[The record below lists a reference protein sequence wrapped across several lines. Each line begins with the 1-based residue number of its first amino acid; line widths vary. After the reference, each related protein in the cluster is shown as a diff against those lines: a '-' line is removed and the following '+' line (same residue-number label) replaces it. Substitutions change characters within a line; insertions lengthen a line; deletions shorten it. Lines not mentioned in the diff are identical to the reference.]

1 MRVDADDFARP
12 CSCGR
17 EHQIAVKE
25 ILIEAGAVEKLE
37 EEMSEGML
45 REYISPLVICD
56 TNTYAAT
63 EELMEDIYDRCQ
75 VLVLDAE
82 GLQADRHAIKIVENN
97 MEEDIDLILAVGAG
111 TIHDI
116 SRYIAHNYKVPFIS
130 VPTAASGDGFV
141 TTVAAMTLD
150 GVKKTVPSVA
160 PICVYADTDIFSK
173 APQRLTAAGISDLMA
188 KYICLA
194 DWKIANLVTGEYF
207 CRETVKLEEKALKTV
222 KSSIQDITEG
232 EEDECEQL
240 MYALILSGLA
250 MQMIGNSRPASCAE
264 HQVTHLWDM
273 EVINGPLDALH
284 GEKVSV
290 AALLVLEE
298 YKRIAAAI
306 TQGRCHAKPYENED
320 EELLKETFGKKGL
333 LEEIRKENE
342 PELLETISPQH
353 LEKCLNGI
361 EEIIDELPSEQ
372 TMFRLLEK
380 AGCAKTVY
388 DIGLD
393 ESAGL
398 YKETVKLIENQQDAG
413 YKRRMIMRVGM
424 GYDVHRLTEDRD
436 LILGGVKIDW
446 EKGLLGHSDA
456 DVLIHAV
463 MDALLGAAALGDIGK
478 HFPDTDPA
486 YKGISSILLLEH
498 VTKLLREHHYEIGNI
513 DATIIAQKPKMAPHI
528 PQMRANMA
536 KAMGINESQL
546 NIKATTEEK
555 LGFTGREEGIAS
567 QAICLLNERKES

>member
-25 ILIEAGAVEKLE
+25 ILIEAGAVAKLE

-194 DWKIANLVTGEYF
+194 DWKIAHMLTDEYI
-207 CRETVKLEEKALKTV
+207 CDEIIELEEKALRTV
-222 KSSIQDITEG
+222 RSCLDDIAQGDRES
-232 EEDECEQL
+232 CEKL

-250 MQMIGNSRPASCAE
+250 MQMVGNSRPASCAE
-264 HQVTHLWDM
+264 HHLSHLWEM

-284 GEKVSV
+284 GEKVSIGT
-290 AALLVLEE
+290 LIVLRE
-298 YKRIAAAI
+298 YNRIARAI
-306 TQGRCHAKPYENED
+306 REGRCRVLSERED
-320 EELLKETFGKKGL
+320 DTELLEKTFGKKHL
-333 LEEIRKENE
+333 LEGIIEENTPDPLEEVSPARLESCLSEIADIIE
-342 PELLETISPQH
+342 ELPREEELVHAMDKAGCKQSVYEIGLT
-353 LEKCLNGI
+353 
-361 EEIIDELPSEQ
+361 EEIIPQSLKLAPYVRR
-372 TMFRLLEK
+372 RLSFLRVSRMLE
-380 AGCAKTVY
+380 
-388 DIGLD
+388 
-393 ESAGL
+393 
-398 YKETVKLIENQQDAG
+398 IEG
-413 YKRRMIMRVGM
+413 
-424 GYDVHRLTEDRD
+424 E
-436 LILGGVKIDW
+436 
-446 EKGLLGHSDA
+446 
-456 DVLIHAV
+456 
-463 MDALLGAAALGDIGK
+463 
-478 HFPDTDPA
+478 
-486 YKGISSILLLEH
+486 
-498 VTKLLREHHYEIGNI
+498 
-513 DATIIAQKPKMAPHI
+513 
-528 PQMRANMA
+528 
-536 KAMGINESQL
+536 
-546 NIKATTEEK
+546 
-555 LGFTGREEGIAS
+555 
-567 QAICLLNERKES
+567 

>member
-82 GLQADRHAIKIVENN
+82 GLQADRQAIRIVENN

-116 SRYIAHNYKVPFIS
+116 SRYVAHTYKIPFIS

-141 TTVAAMTLD
+141 TTVATMISD
-150 GVKKTVPSVA
+150 GVKKTVSSVA

-173 APQRLTAAGISDLMA
+173 APQRLTAAGISDLMG

-194 DWKIANLVTGEYF
+194 DWKIANLVTGEYL
-207 CRETVKLEEKALKTV
+207 CHETVKLEEKALKTV
-222 KSSIQDITEG
+222 RSSIQDITEG

-250 MQMIGNSRPASCAE
+250 MQMIGSSRPASCAE
-264 HQVTHLWDM
+264 HHVTHLWDM
-273 EVINGPLDALH
+273 EVINGPLDALL
-284 GEKVSV
+284 GDKVSV
-290 AALLVLEE
+290 ATLLVLEE

-306 TQGRCHAKPYENED
+306 TQGRCHVKPYKNED
-320 EELLKETFGKKGL
+320 EKLLEETFGKKGV
-333 LEEIRKENE
+333 LEEIKKENE
-342 PELLETISPQH
+342 PELLESISSKY
-353 LEKCLNGI
+353 LEECLDGI
-361 EEIIDELPSEQ
+361 AEIIDELPNEQ
-372 TMFRLLEK
+372 DMFHLLEK

-393 ESAGL
+393 EAAVLPSLRLAP
-398 YKETVKLIENQQDAG
+398 YI
-413 YKRRMIMRVGM
+413 RR
-424 GYDVHRLTEDRD
+424 RL
-436 LILGGVKIDW
+436 
-446 EKGLLGHSDA
+446 S
-456 DVLIHAV
+456 
-463 MDALLGAAALGDIGK
+463 
-478 HFPDTDPA
+478 
-486 YKGISSILLLEH
+486 
-498 VTKLLREHHYEIGNI
+498 LLRISKMLEIRG
-513 DATIIAQKPKMAPHI
+513 
-528 PQMRANMA
+528 
-536 KAMGINESQL
+536 E
-546 NIKATTEEK
+546 
-555 LGFTGREEGIAS
+555 
-567 QAICLLNERKES
+567 

>member
-82 GLQADRHAIKIVENN
+82 GLQADRQAIRIVENN

-111 TIHDI
+111 TLHDI
-116 SRYIAHNYKVPFIS
+116 SRYIAHKYKVPFIS

-173 APQRLTAAGISDLMA
+173 APGRLTAAGISDLVG

-194 DWKIANLVTGEYF
+194 DWKIASLVTGEYF
-207 CRETVKLEEKALKTV
+207 CRETVRLEEKALKTV

-250 MQMIGNSRPASCAE
+250 MQMTGNSRPASCAE
-264 HQVTHLWDM
+264 HHITYLWDM
-273 EVINGPLDALH
+273 EVLNGRLDALH

-290 AALLVLEE
+290 ATFLVLEE

-306 TQGRCHAKPYENED
+306 AQGRCHAKPYENKD
-320 EELLKETFGKKGL
+320 EELLRETFGKKGL

-342 PELLETISPQH
+342 PEPLKAISPQH
-353 LEKCLNGI
+353 LEKCLEGI
-361 EEIIDELPSEQ
+361 EEIIDGLPDVQ
-372 TMFRLLEK
+372 DMFHMLEK
-380 AGCAKTVY
+380 AGCAKSVY

-393 ESAGL
+393 EAAVLPSLRLAP
-398 YKETVKLIENQQDAG
+398 YTN
-413 YKRRMIMRVGM
+413 RR
-424 GYDVHRLTEDRD
+424 L
-436 LILGGVKIDW
+436 
-446 EKGLLGHSDA
+446 S
-456 DVLIHAV
+456 
-463 MDALLGAAALGDIGK
+463 
-478 HFPDTDPA
+478 
-486 YKGISSILLLEH
+486 
-498 VTKLLREHHYEIGNI
+498 LLRISKMLEIRG
-513 DATIIAQKPKMAPHI
+513 
-528 PQMRANMA
+528 
-536 KAMGINESQL
+536 E
-546 NIKATTEEK
+546 
-555 LGFTGREEGIAS
+555 
-567 QAICLLNERKES
+567 

>member
-56 TNTYAAT
+56 TNIYAAT

-141 TTVAAMTLD
+141 TTVAAITLD

-194 DWKIANLVTGEYF
+194 DWKIAHMLTDEYI
-207 CRETVKLEEKALKTV
+207 CDEIIELEEKALRTV
-222 KSSIQDITEG
+222 RSCLDDIAQGDRES
-232 EEDECEQL
+232 CEKL

-250 MQMIGNSRPASCAE
+250 MQMVGNSRPASCAE
-264 HQVTHLWDM
+264 HHLSHLWEM

-284 GEKVSV
+284 GEKVSIGT
-290 AALLVLEE
+290 LIVLRE
-298 YKRIAAAI
+298 YNRIARAI
-306 TQGRCHAKPYENED
+306 REGRCRVLSERED
-320 EELLKETFGKKGL
+320 DTELLEKTFGKKHL
-333 LEEIRKENE
+333 LEGIIEENTPDPLEEVSPARLESCLSEIADIIE
-342 PELLETISPQH
+342 ELPREEELVHAMDKAGCKQSVYEIGLT
-353 LEKCLNGI
+353 
-361 EEIIDELPSEQ
+361 EEIIPQSLKLAPYVRR
-372 TMFRLLEK
+372 RLSFLRVSRMLE
-380 AGCAKTVY
+380 
-388 DIGLD
+388 
-393 ESAGL
+393 
-398 YKETVKLIENQQDAG
+398 IEG
-413 YKRRMIMRVGM
+413 
-424 GYDVHRLTEDRD
+424 E
-436 LILGGVKIDW
+436 
-446 EKGLLGHSDA
+446 
-456 DVLIHAV
+456 
-463 MDALLGAAALGDIGK
+463 
-478 HFPDTDPA
+478 
-486 YKGISSILLLEH
+486 
-498 VTKLLREHHYEIGNI
+498 
-513 DATIIAQKPKMAPHI
+513 
-528 PQMRANMA
+528 
-536 KAMGINESQL
+536 
-546 NIKATTEEK
+546 
-555 LGFTGREEGIAS
+555 
-567 QAICLLNERKES
+567 

>member
-1 MRVDADDFARP
+1 M
-12 CSCGR
+12 
-17 EHQIAVKE
+17 KE

-82 GLQADRHAIKIVENN
+82 GLQADRQAIRIVENN

-116 SRYIAHNYKVPFIS
+116 SRYVAHAYKIPFIS

-141 TTVAAMTLD
+141 TTVATMISD

-173 APQRLTAAGISDLMA
+173 APQRLTAAGISDLMG

-194 DWKIANLVTGEYF
+194 DWKIASLVTGEYL

-222 KSSIQDITEG
+222 RSSIQDITEG

-250 MQMIGNSRPASCAE
+250 MQMIGSSRPASCAE
-264 HQVTHLWDM
+264 HHVTHLWDM

-290 AALLVLEE
+290 ATLLVLEE

-306 TQGRCHAKPYENED
+306 TQGRCHVKPYKNED
-320 EELLKETFGKKGL
+320 EKLLEETFGKKGV
-333 LEEIRKENE
+333 LEEIKKENE
-342 PELLETISPQH
+342 PELLGSISPKH
-353 LEKCLNGI
+353 LEECLDGI
-361 EEIIDELPSEQ
+361 AEIIDELPNEQ
-372 TMFRLLEK
+372 DMFHLLEK

-393 ESAGL
+393 EAAVLPSLRLAP
-398 YKETVKLIENQQDAG
+398 YT
-413 YKRRMIMRVGM
+413 RR
-424 GYDVHRLTEDRD
+424 RL
-436 LILGGVKIDW
+436 
-446 EKGLLGHSDA
+446 S
-456 DVLIHAV
+456 
-463 MDALLGAAALGDIGK
+463 
-478 HFPDTDPA
+478 
-486 YKGISSILLLEH
+486 
-498 VTKLLREHHYEIGNI
+498 LLRISKMLEIRG
-513 DATIIAQKPKMAPHI
+513 
-528 PQMRANMA
+528 
-536 KAMGINESQL
+536 E
-546 NIKATTEEK
+546 
-555 LGFTGREEGIAS
+555 
-567 QAICLLNERKES
+567 

>member
-194 DWKIANLVTGEYF
+194 DWKYF

-232 EEDECEQL
+232 EENECEQL

-320 EELLKETFGKKGL
+320 EELLKETFG
-333 LEEIRKENE
+333 RKENE

-393 ESAGL
+393 ESAVL
-398 YKETVKLIENQQDAG
+398 PSLRLAPYT
-413 YKRRMIMRVGM
+413 RR
-424 GYDVHRLTEDRD
+424 RL
-436 LILGGVKIDW
+436 
-446 EKGLLGHSDA
+446 S
-456 DVLIHAV
+456 
-463 MDALLGAAALGDIGK
+463 
-478 HFPDTDPA
+478 
-486 YKGISSILLLEH
+486 
-498 VTKLLREHHYEIGNI
+498 LLRIS
-513 DATIIAQKPKMAPHI
+513 KMLDI
-528 PQMRANMA
+528 R
-536 KAMGINESQL
+536 GE
-546 NIKATTEEK
+546 
-555 LGFTGREEGIAS
+555 
-567 QAICLLNERKES
+567 